1 VMTEGSHG
9 VELDPELAPCV
20 AEGEALL
27 VPDACGAGVPDP
39 GRTMMSTT
47 TTMTATSTS
56 KSRRRR
62 RQYTDGGCGPT
73 GFLIVDM
80 PPG

>member
-1 VMTEGSHG
+1 MTDGSHAA
-9 VELDPELAPCV
+9 ELDPELAADGVCD
-20 AEGEALL
+20 ALFEPL
-27 VPDACGAGVPDP
+27 GCEVGVPDP
-39 GRTMMSTT
+39 GRTMMSTIT
-47 TTMTATSTS
+47 TITATSTS
-56 KSRRRR
+56 NRRRRR